1 MNKLLMNKLFV
12 LAVICFAFTAVV
24 LMKTALQRFHE
35 VRKYFRLQEYASEV
49 KDIAESLNTLE
60 KNSLTLKND
69 VQVLKRIAKH
79 ALQYFNESAPPPAQS
94 TLNGLK

>member
-1 MNKLLMNKLFV
+1 MNKLFV
-12 LAVICFAFTAVV
+12 LAVICFSLTAVV

-60 KNSLTLKND
+60 KNSITLKND

-79 ALQYFNESAPPPAQS
+79 ALQYFNESASFPTPS